1 MTTELDRIPPASI
14 VPSVPVDN
22 LLGAWLE
29 GRNERTRR
37 GYVSDLRDFA
47 AWMREVEAHEAVA
60 RLLRM
65 TPGEANRA
73 ALAYKAAQ
81 LERGLSSSTINRRLA
96 ALRGMVKVGRTIGLI
111 GWSLEVENV
120 KTEAKNDM
128 KGPGLVDLQR
138 MDRYARARSDPDAAR
153 DRAVFVML
161 FDLGLRRNE
170 LCGLAMTDVE
180 TGTDGLPAAVRVVG
194 KGRREKE
201 RMTIPPGTAR
211 VLADWLEVRGDG
223 EGPVFP
229 FSGEFVRLIV
239 DRLAKAAGVSRT
251 VRPHGLR
258 HAAITAALNSGKD
271 VRVVQRFSRHKTLDM
286 VLRYDDERG
295 DLAGEVAGLLSRRR
309 EED

>member
-1 MTTELDRIPPASI
+1 MATEIKSASPEPTGLAVPAG
-14 VPSVPVDN
+14 D
-22 LLGAWLE
+22 LLKAWLD

-37 GYVSDLRDFA
+37 GYLSDLGDFA
-47 AWMREVEAHEAVA
+47 RWRKLKSAAAAVEG
-60 RLLRM
+60 LLRM
-65 TPGEANRA
+65 PPGDANRTV
-73 ALAYKAAQ
+73 LGYKASQ
-81 LERGLSSSTINRRLA
+81 IDRGLSSSTINRRLA
-96 ALRGMVKVGRTIGLI
+96 ALRSMVKVGRTIGLI

-120 KTEAKNDM
+120 PTEARGDM
-128 KGPGLVDLQR
+128 RGPGLVDLQKI
-138 MDRYARARSDPDAAR
+138 DRYARARSDPEAAR
-153 DRAVFVML
+153 DRALFVML

-170 LCGLAMTDVE
+170 LCSLEMADVE

-194 KGRREKE
+194 KGKREKV
-201 RMTIPPGTAR
+201 RITLPPGTAR
-211 VLADWLEVRGDG
+211 ALADWLEVRGDG
-223 EGPVFP
+223 EGPLFP
-229 FSGEFVRLIV
+229 FTGEWVRIII
-239 DRLAKAAGVSRT
+239 DRLARAAGVARP